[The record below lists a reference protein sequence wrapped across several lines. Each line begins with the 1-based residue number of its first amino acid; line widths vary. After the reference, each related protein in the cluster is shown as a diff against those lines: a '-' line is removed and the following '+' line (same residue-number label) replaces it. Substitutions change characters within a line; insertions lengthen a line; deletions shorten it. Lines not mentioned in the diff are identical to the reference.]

1 MTDEN
6 KKVTAVD
13 KALILLDLV
22 GQLSVKGP
30 VRMTDLVAASGFQRP
45 TVHRLIG
52 SLKSHGLVSQDDH
65 GYHLGGQVLAL
76 AAQAYSTMDERRLA
90 KPVMQEFS
98 KLTGQ
103 TVHLAILEGLEVVYI
118 DKIESRQSIVLSSG
132 IGWRGDIHCTALGK
146 AMLAYSPP
154 SLVQAVMDAPMTAKT
169 EHTLSKPESLAA
181 ALQEVRVRGYAI
193 DDRENEPEVRC
204 VAAPIL
210 DQSGIAVAG
219 ISISST
225 IYHVTPEKAQEYGE
239 QLSKACV
246 ALSRQRGYTG

>member
-22 GQLSVKGP
+22 GQLSVKGQ

-45 TVHRLIG
+45 TVHRLVAT
-52 SLKSHGLVSQDDH
+52 LKSHGLVTQDDH
-65 GYHLGGQVLAL
+65 GFHLGGQVLAL

-98 KLTGQ
+98 KLSGQ

-132 IGWRGDIHCTALGK
+132 IGWRGAIHCTALGK
-146 AMLAYSPP
+146 AMLAFSPDN
-154 SLVQAVMDAPMTAKT
+154 LVQAVMDAPMESKT
-169 EHTLSKPESLAA
+169 EHTLTTPQ
-181 ALQEVRVRGYAI
+181 ALSDALTEVRARGYAI

-210 DQSGIAVAG
+210 DQSGTAIAG
-219 ISISST
+219 ISISGT
-225 IYHVTPEKAQEYGE
+225 IYHVTPEKACEYGE
-239 QLSKACV
+239 KLSQAC
-246 ALSRQRGYTG
+246 AELSRQRGYNG